1 MQKNVVIAILSIAL
15 LVLVLMTIGYGCTF
29 KIENFEDVAEADTDV
44 EEEEPKKKSAPVK
57 AASPAAEDKKAEPSA
72 LTPKEKEMFE
82 NIKNGSLTDEDIQKF
97 IAEGKLTE
105 KMVEKFLEHVD
116 APALSSTPAK
126 ATTPSPT
133 KKPTVAVEED
143 FEVEGFSGSMYA
155 KF

>member
-1 MQKNVVIAILSIAL
+1 MQKNVVIAILSIVL
-15 LVLVLMTIGYGCTF
+15 LVLVLMTIGYGCSF
-29 KIENFEDVAEADTDV
+29 NIENFEDVVDDDTETDT
-44 EEEEPKKKSAPVK
+44 EEEPKKKSATPK
-57 AASPAAEDKKAEPSA
+57 AAAEEKSAEPSA

-105 KMVEKFLEHVD
+105 QMVEKFLEHVE
-116 APALSSTPAK
+116 APALPSTPSK

-133 KKPTVAVEED
+133 KKPTAASVEED
-143 FEVEGFSGSMYA
+143 MDIEGFSGSMYA